1 MELVNRIQWLI
12 GFATVIVNFL
22 SVRGRSIPPYPT
34 AFTISDIISTPQ
46 SKNPLFIASAVRQL
60 SELKD

>member
-12 GFATVIVNFL
+12 GFATMIVNFL
-22 SVRGRSIPPYPT
+22 SVRGRSLPPYPT

-46 SKNPLFIASAVRQL
+46 TRKVKILYL
-60 SELKD
+60 